1 MVLQFT
7 VMGSFSLAD
16 CHATS
21 CHRLVCESA
30 LVDCAEGANIAHFSA
45 SLTKMHI
52 TKIADD
58 GYHVEVK
65 DRFIDEDVN
74 GSQFLGIASERT
86 SPMRAVEILRLT
98 NSQYIGYTLTVD
110 YHWIK
115 RSNRSEEPLCV
126 IICRTQ

>member
-1 MVLQFT
+1 M
-7 VMGSFSLAD
+7 
-16 CHATS
+16 
-21 CHRLVCESA
+21 
-30 LVDCAEGANIAHFSA
+30 
-45 SLTKMHI
+45 TKMHI